1 MALVDEEERRRAER
15 AHQVALFRYQLI
27 REAADP
33 ALSPG
38 QRGAMVRRLAAT
50 THTDPFGWQITAAR
64 GTLDRWLRNWRE
76 AVSMLCCRQRGRSR
90 PGPRKRSW
98 TWPRP

>member
-33 ALSPG
+33 ALSPA
-38 QRGAMVRRLAAT
+38 QRGAMVYVRPAPPRPTPGAAT
-50 THTDPFGWQITAAR
+50 CT
-64 GTLDRWLRNWRE
+64 
-76 AVSMLCCRQRGRSR
+76 
-90 PGPRKRSW
+90 
-98 TWPRP
+98 